1 MIALLFAHFVVISC
15 SVLVLSTP
23 EAEKEKPQ
31 QSKLLKIKAK
41 VRARASNTRRQQF
54 KMGPIMQN
62 HVLSYSLESPLGPGR
77 LPG

>member
-15 SVLVLSTP
+15 SVIVLSIT

-41 VRARASNTRRQQF
+41 VRLQ
-54 KMGPIMQN
+54 G
-62 HVLSYSLESPLGPGR
+62 
-77 LPG
+77 